1 MQFAG
6 IPTPRFLGRAQQQ
19 PWSHTSKAR
28 WLQTSKGGPMVPLR
42 RPQLSG
48 SLGQKVWNP
57 WMLSCGLLTVG
68 MYMAVYGSV
77 WYGIRP
83 YIKNKW
89 KRIVYVR
96 IQRSFLPDS
105 TFFFVSFSLIQCVL
119 DCMWV
124 GAVAVNGSLELL
136 LLASYY
142 SHTEMLARDVYVRE
156 CCLRLLHSASTE
168 NTMRWQVLGFHWYP
182 RLLLATRFNT
192 DMIGHESLQHLV
204 VDLIKETSIPS
215 MSTYVGLRC
224 LDCLSTQ
231 SWCWM
236 FGPNPEPAFS
246 DSAFASCAS

>member
-83 YIKNKW
+83 YIKNK
-89 KRIVYVR
+89 
-96 IQRSFLPDS
+96 
-105 TFFFVSFSLIQCVL
+105 
-119 DCMWV
+119 
-124 GAVAVNGSLELL
+124 
-136 LLASYY
+136 
-142 SHTEMLARDVYVRE
+142 
-156 CCLRLLHSASTE
+156 
-168 NTMRWQVLGFHWYP
+168 
-182 RLLLATRFNT
+182 
-192 DMIGHESLQHLV
+192 
-204 VDLIKETSIPS
+204 
-215 MSTYVGLRC
+215 
-224 LDCLSTQ
+224 
-231 SWCWM
+231 
-236 FGPNPEPAFS
+236 
-246 DSAFASCAS
+246 